1 MMVIDYSLNTLWSSI
16 TIVIYFIEHTT
27 AAIMVNY
34 YCNMFK
40 VESTEA
46 TIVNYIHNIFIVQ
59 DHRFVDFTDRSK
71 MTLNQILIWQ
81 NAAKNAK
88 MPPKMP
94 KCHVILNAMKVKRK
108 GSFSRG
114 KFKRK
119 GEGK

>member
-1 MMVIDYSLNTLWSSI
+1 MFIAKTTVT
-16 TIVIYFIEHTT
+16 TILSYD
-27 AAIMVNY
+27 
-34 YCNMFK
+34 CNMFT
-40 VESTEA
+40 VQTTVA
-46 TIVNYIHNIFIVQ
+46 MIVNYDCNMFIEQ

-94 KCHVILNAMKVKRK
+94 KCHVFLNAMKVKRVR
-108 GSFSRG
+108 SNSRG